1 MTTKNVFDLT
11 KEAVTLTVFDA
22 TPVNGEKP
30 ENMIELASHVF
41 ELANI
46 PDELQDGD
54 NPVKTL
60 AAYGLSRL
68 LQDRCSDYTD
78 KRLEGDGLSVQE
90 VADTRVAAYQAV
102 YEVLAEGQFRARRES
117 KGKTAAVDTFFAQAL
132 CDFLKEQGKDMDIN
146 TATVY
151 LQSRSNEERKALRS
165 KLQSYINK
173 AREAAREAASGLDLD
188 ELLG

>member
-11 KEAVTLTVFDA
+11 KEAVTLTVFDM
-22 TPVNGEKP
+22 TPVNGDKP
-30 ENMIELASHVF
+30 ENPKELAKHVF
-41 ELANI
+41 ELESI
-46 PDELQDGD
+46 PEELADGD

-117 KGKTAAVDTFFAQAL
+117 KGKQPAVDTFFAQAL

-151 LQSRSNEERKALRS
+151 LQSRNNEERKALRS
-165 KLQSYINK
+165 KLQAHINK
-173 AREAAREAASGLDLD
+173 AREAAREAASNLDLD

>member
-11 KEAVTLTVFDA
+11 KEAVTLTVFDM
-22 TPVNGEKP
+22 TPVNGDKP
-30 ENMIELASHVF
+30 ENPKELAKHVF
-41 ELANI
+41 ELESI
-46 PDELQDGD
+46 PEELADGD

-102 YEVLAEGQFRARRES
+102 YEVLVEGQFRARRES
-117 KGKTAAVDTFFAQAL
+117 KGKQAAVDTFFAQAL

-151 LQSRSNEERKALRS
+151 LQSRNNEERKALRS
-165 KLQSYINK
+165 KLQAHINK
-173 AREAAREAASGLDLD
+173 AREAAREAASNLDLD